1 MFVVYLR
8 TDFPEQSVC
17 PCKKPVTCGYRWQ
30 QKLGVK
36 GKPERAF
43 PTPEIG
49 NHPQLSSLYFLY
61 ILEFVKKIG
70 PGNDLQVIQV
80 INLVSKLKYVMK
92 RRVGG

>member
-1 MFVVYLR
+1 M
-8 TDFPEQSVC
+8 C

-36 GKPERAF
+36 GQPERAF